1 MTSSDLDQRTSI
13 WSVPEYWRRLYFA
26 IFSAQ
31 ILCLLGLAVWYE
43 AFSTTESPW
52 PETIFDIGRDVG
64 SGVVAIAAES
74 IALVEVVM
82 IFTLMLEKYRK
93 EQYRQYKEGEA
104 RERDRWEAWNQRRL
118 EAEANNQPF
127 TEPPPSQQFEETPGI
142 RTR

>member
-1 MTSSDLDQRTSI
+1 M
-13 WSVPEYWRRLYFA
+13 
-26 IFSAQ
+26 
-31 ILCLLGLAVWYE
+31 
-43 AFSTTESPW
+43 
-52 PETIFDIGRDVG
+52 
-64 SGVVAIAAES
+64 AIAAES